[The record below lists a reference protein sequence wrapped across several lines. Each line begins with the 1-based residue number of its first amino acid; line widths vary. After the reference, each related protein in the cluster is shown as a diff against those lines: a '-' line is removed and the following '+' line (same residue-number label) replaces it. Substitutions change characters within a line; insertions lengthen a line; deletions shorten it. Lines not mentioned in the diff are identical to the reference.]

1 MARFRPRGL
10 GLERV
15 LGVGALF
22 SAAYGNVGSSI
33 YYALGLVAAFA
44 LGLTPVV
51 YLIAGV
57 LFGMTATTYAEA
69 ATNFPEAGGSSSF
82 ARRAFNETVS
92 FFAAWG
98 QMLNYII
105 TVAISA
111 FFVPHYLG
119 VFWEPLRESPGDIIG
134 GIVIVGLLSVVNV
147 VGVRESA
154 RLNFLLAIVDFATQ
168 LLLLLLGV
176 FLVLNIQTLIDNV
189 HFGVAPT
196 WSDFFL
202 SITIAMI
209 SYTGI
214 ETISNMAEEAKNPRR
229 LIPRAM
235 ALVVIA
241 VMVIYSGLPSVAL
254 SALPVTQDASGNY
267 HTALAD
273 QYAGDPIL
281 GIVANMDLGV
291 FQTTAE
297 YYVGVLAAT
306 ILLIA
311 SNAGIIGVS
320 RLTYSMGQHQ
330 QLPDRVRKIDPRF
343 RTPANGIIIF
353 GLIACLVM
361 IPGQEEFLGTL
372 YAFGA
377 MLSFTIAHASLIV
390 LRWRSA
396 HNKMKKIPGDVEVE
410 GESEW
415 YKAPFNVRVAG
426 FDLPLFAVFG
436 GLGTFAAWIAV
447 MALYTDALIV
457 GSLWLALGFAT
468 YAIYRWRKGL
478 SLTESTTVKLPT
490 PVGAEPVRYAAVL
503 VAFEEGTYSESAMAT
518 ALKLASHKGG
528 DVRVITTLTVP
539 QHLSLDAPLP
549 EAEET
554 AAAVIE
560 TARQWA
566 GRRQRVRGR
575 VVRVRPGEA
584 GHRIVKEAID
594 ARSDAI
600 VMPMP
605 QRRPAGKPLNRTL
618 EIVLAKRPSRVIIDS
633 ARAYPLVARKTA
645 RTEPAVRQASPP
657 GG

>member
-1 MARFRPRGL
+1 MARYRPRGL

-15 LGVGALF
+15 LGVGELF

-51 YLIAGV
+51 YLIAGA
-57 LFGMTATTYAEA
+57 LFVMTAMTYAEA

-82 ARRAFNETVS
+82 ARRAFNEGVS
-92 FFAAWG
+92 FIAGWG

-119 VFWEPLRESPGDIIG
+119 VFWSPLRDSPGDIIG
-134 GIVIVGLLSVVNV
+134 GIVIVVLLSAINII
-147 VGVRESA
+147 GVRESA
-154 RLNFLLAIVDFATQ
+154 RLNLLLAVIDFATQ
-168 LLLLLLGV
+168 LLLLVLGI
-176 FLVLNIQTLIDNV
+176 FLVLNFNTLIHNV
-189 HFGVAPT
+189 HLGVAPT
-196 WSDFFL
+196 WGDFVL
-202 SITIAMI
+202 SITVAMI

-214 ETISNMAEEAKNPRR
+214 ETISNMSEEAREPRR
-229 LIPRAM
+229 LIPRSI

-254 SALPVTQDASGNY
+254 SALPVTQGPDGY
-267 HTALAD
+267 TTQLAT

-281 GIVANMDLGV
+281 GIVKNMDLGP
-291 FQTTAE
+291 FQTAMQ
-297 YYVGVLAAT
+297 YYVGLLAGT

-330 QLPDRVRKIDPRF
+330 QLPDVVRRISPRF
-343 RTPANGIIIF
+343 RTPANGIVIF

-361 IPGQEEFLGTL
+361 IPGKEEFLGTL

-377 MLSFTIAHASLIV
+377 MLSFTIAHSALIG
-390 LRWRSA
+390 LRWRVA
-396 HNKMKKIPGDVEVE
+396 RNRMRRIPGDVEVE
-410 GESEW
+410 DEAAW
-415 YKAPFNVRVAG
+415 YKAPLNVRFRGV
-426 FDLPLFAVFG
+426 DIPVFAVIG
-436 GLGTFAAWIAV
+436 GLGTFVAWIAV

-457 GSLWLALGFAT
+457 GSIWLALGGVT
-468 YAIYRWRKGL
+468 YVVYRRSKGL
-478 SLTESTTVKLPT
+478 SLIETTTVKLPP

-503 VAFEEGTYSESAMAT
+503 VAFEEGTYSEGAMAV
-518 ALKLASHKGG
+518 ALKLAAHKGG
-528 DVRVITTLTVP
+528 DVRVITTITVP
-539 QHLSLDAPLP
+539 RHLAIDAPLP
-549 EAEET
+549 EAEAT
-554 AAAVIE
+554 ANAVIE

-575 VVRVRPGEA
+575 VARVRPGEA
-584 GHRIVKEAID
+584 GHRIVREAID
-594 ARSDAI
+594 SRSDAI

-605 QRRPAGKPLNRTL
+605 HRRPSGRLLNKTL
-618 EIVLAKRPSRVIIDS
+618 EIVLGKRPCRVIIDS
-633 ARAYPLVARKTA
+633 ASAYPLVADKA
-645 RTEPAVRQASPP
+645 AA
-657 GG
+657 

>member
-1 MARFRPRGL
+1 MARYRPRGL

-44 LGLTPVV
+44 LGLTPIV
-51 YLIAGV
+51 YLIAGG
-57 LFGMTATTYAEA
+57 LFVMTAMTYAEA

-82 ARRAFNETVS
+82 ARRAFNEGVS
-92 FFAAWG
+92 FLAAWG

-119 VFWEPLRESPGDIIG
+119 VFWGPLRDSPGDIIG
-134 GIVIVGLLSVVNV
+134 GIVIVVLLSAINII
-147 VGVRESA
+147 GMRESA
-154 RLNFLLAIVDFATQ
+154 RLNLVLAVIDFGTQ
-168 LLLLLLGV
+168 LLLLLLGI
-176 FLVLNIQTLIDNV
+176 FLVLNFETLIDNIDLWR
-189 HFGVAPT
+189 APT
-196 WSDFFL
+196 VSNFLL
-202 SITIAMI
+202 SITVAMI

-214 ETISNMAEEAKNPRR
+214 ETISNMSEEAREPRR
-229 LIPRAM
+229 LIPRSM
-235 ALVVIA
+235 AFVVLA

-254 SALPVTQDASGNY
+254 SALPVTHDASGY
-267 HTALAD
+267 HTQLAD

-281 GIVANMDLGV
+281 GIVKNMDLGV
-291 FQTTAE
+291 FQTAMQ
-297 YYVGVLAAT
+297 YYVGVLAGT

-330 QLPDRVRKIDPRF
+330 QLPDRVRQINPRF
-343 RTPANGIIIF
+343 RTPANGIIVF
-353 GLIACLVM
+353 ALIACFVM

-377 MLSFTIAHASLIV
+377 MLSFTIAHGSLVV
-390 LRWRSA
+390 LRWRVA
-396 HNKMKKIPGDVEVE
+396 RNRMRKVPGDVEVE
-410 GESEW
+410 GEGTW
-415 YKAPFNVRVAG
+415 YKAPLNLG
-426 FDLPLFAVFG
+426 FRGVDIPIFAVIG
-436 GLGTFAAWIAV
+436 GIGTFAAWIAV
-447 MALYTDALIV
+447 MALYSDALIV
-457 GSLWLALGFAT
+457 GSIWLLLGSAT
-468 YAIYRWRKGL
+468 YFLYRRRKGL
-478 SLTESTTVKLPT
+478 SLTETTTVKLPT

-528 DVRVITTLTVP
+528 DVRVITTITVP
-539 QHLSLDAPLP
+539 RHLDVDAPLP
-549 EAEET
+549 EAEAT
-554 AAAVIE
+554 ANAVIE

-584 GHRIVKEAID
+584 GHRIVREAIE

-605 QRRPAGKPLNRTL
+605 HRRPSGKTLNRTL
-618 EIVLAKRPSRVIIDS
+618 EIVLAKRPARVIIDS
-633 ARAYPLVARKTA
+633 APAYPLVARKA
-645 RTEPAVRQASPP
+645 A
-657 GG
+657 

>member
-1 MARFRPRGL
+1 MARYRPRGL

-51 YLIAGV
+51 YIIAGG
-57 LFGMTATTYAEA
+57 LFVMTAMTYAEA

-82 ARRAFNETVS
+82 ARRAFNEAVS

-119 VFWEPLRESPGDIIG
+119 VFWAPLRDSPGDIIG
-134 GIVIVGLLSVVNV
+134 GIVIVTLLSLVNI

-154 RLNFLLAIVDFATQ
+154 RLNLVLAAIDFATQ
-168 LLLLLLGV
+168 LLLLVLGV
-176 FLVLNIQTLIDNV
+176 FLVLNIGTLIDNV
-189 HFGVAPT
+189 QFGVAPT
-196 WSDFFL
+196 WSNFAL
-202 SITIAMI
+202 SITVAMI

-214 ETISNMAEEAKNPRR
+214 ETVSNMSEEARNPRK

-254 SALPVTQDASGNY
+254 SALPVTHDASGY
-267 HTALAD
+267 HTQLAET
-273 QYAGDPIL
+273 YAGDPIL
-281 GIVANMDLGV
+281 GIVKNMDLGV
-291 FQTTAE
+291 FQNAAE

-311 SNAGIIGVS
+311 ANAGIIGVS

-330 QLPDRVRKIDPRF
+330 QLPERVRQISPRF
-343 RTPANGIIIF
+343 RTPANGILIF
-353 GLIACLVM
+353 GLIACLVI
-361 IPGQEEFLGTL
+361 IPGKEEFLGTL

-390 LRWRSA
+390 LRWRGA
-396 HNKMKKIPGDVEVE
+396 HDRMRKIPGDIEVE
-410 GESEW
+410 GGEGEW
-415 YKAPFNVRVAG
+415 YKAPFNLRVAG
-426 FDLPLFAVFG
+426 FDLPLFAVIG
-436 GLGTFAAWIAV
+436 GIGTFAAWIAV
-447 MALYTDALIV
+447 MALYRDALIV
-457 GSLWLALGFAT
+457 GSIWLVLGLIT
-468 YAIYRWRKGL
+468 YVVYRRRKHL
-478 SLTESTTVKLPT
+478 SLTETAVVKLPV

-503 VAFEEGTYSESAMAT
+503 VAFEEGTYSENAMAT
-518 ALKLASHKGG
+518 ALKLAAHKRGE
-528 DVRVITTLTVP
+528 VRVISTVTVP
-539 QHLSLDAPLP
+539 PALELDAPLP
-549 EAEET
+549 DAEAT
-554 AAAVIE
+554 AEAVIE

-566 GRRQRVRGR
+566 GRGQRVRGR
-575 VVRVRPGEA
+575 VVKVRPGEA
-584 GHRIVKEAID
+584 GHRIVREAIE
-594 ARSDAI
+594 ARSNAI

-605 QRRPAGKPLNRTL
+605 QRRPSGKTLNRTL
-618 EIVLAKRPSRVIIDS
+618 EIVLAKRPCRVIIDS
-633 ARAYPLVARKTA
+633 TPAQTLITA
-645 RTEPAVRQASPP
+645 KQPAGTATQAA
-657 GG
+657 

>member
-1 MARFRPRGL
+1 MARYRPRGL

-44 LGLTPVV
+44 LGLTPIV
-51 YLIAGV
+51 YLIAGG
-57 LFGMTATTYAEA
+57 LFVMTAMTYAEA

-82 ARRAFNETVS
+82 ARRAFNEGVS
-92 FFAAWG
+92 FLAAWG

-119 VFWEPLRESPGDIIG
+119 VFWDPLRDNPGDIIG
-134 GIVIVGLLSVVNV
+134 GIVIVILLSTVNI

-154 RLNFLLAIVDFATQ
+154 RLNLVLAVIDFATQ

-176 FLVLNIQTLIDNV
+176 FLVLNFGTLIDNV
-189 HFGVAPT
+189 ELGIAPT
-196 WSDFFL
+196 WSDFAL
-202 SITIAMI
+202 SITVAMI

-214 ETISNMAEEAKNPRR
+214 ETISNMSEEARDPKR
-229 LIPRAM
+229 LIPRSM
-235 ALVVIA
+235 MLVVVA

-254 SALPVTQDASGNY
+254 SALPVTHDASGY
-267 HTALAD
+267 HTQLAE

-281 GIVANMDLGV
+281 GIVKNMQLGV
-291 FQTTAE
+291 FQTAAE

-311 SNAGIIGVS
+311 ANAGIIGVS

-330 QLPDRVRKIDPRF
+330 QLPDRVRRISPRY
-343 RTPANGIIIF
+343 RTPANGILIF
-353 GLIACLVM
+353 GLIACVVI

-377 MLSFTIAHASLIV
+377 MLSFTIAHASLIG
-390 LRWRSA
+390 LRWRGA
-396 HNKMKKIPGDVEVE
+396 RNKMRKIPGDVEVA
-410 GESEW
+410 GEEDVW
-415 YKAPFNVRVAG
+415 YKAPFNVRFRG
-426 FDLPLFAVFG
+426 IDIPLFAVIG
-436 GLGTFAAWIAV
+436 GTGTFAAWIAV
-447 MALYTDALIV
+447 MALYTDALIAGV
-457 GSLWLALGFAT
+457 IWLALGTAT
-468 YAIYRWRKGL
+468 YVLYRRSKGL
-478 SLTESTTVKLPT
+478 SLTETTVVKLPL
-490 PVGAEPVRYAAVL
+490 PVGAEPVRYATVL

-518 ALKLASHKGG
+518 ALTLAAHRRG
-528 DVRVITTLTVP
+528 DMRVLSTITVP
-539 QHLSLDAPLP
+539 QHLDIDAPLP
-549 EAEET
+549 GAEET
-554 AAAVIE
+554 AAQVIE

-566 GRRQRVRGR
+566 GRGQRVRGR

-584 GHRIVKEAID
+584 GHRIVREAIE
-594 ARSDAI
+594 AHTNAI

-605 QRRPAGKPLNRTL
+605 RRRPSGKTLSRTL
-618 EIVLAKRPSRVIIDS
+618 EVVLAKRPCRVIIDS
-633 ARAYPLVARKTA
+633 APAYPLSGVEAA
-645 RTEPAVRQASPP
+645 
-657 GG
+657 

>member
-1 MARFRPRGL
+1 MARYRPRGL

-44 LGLTPVV
+44 LGLTPIV
-51 YLIAGV
+51 YLIAGA
-57 LFGMTATTYAEA
+57 LFVMTATTYAEA

-82 ARRAFNETVS
+82 ARRAFNEGVS
-92 FFAAWG
+92 FIAAWG

-119 VFWEPLRESPGDIIG
+119 VFWGPLRESPGDIVG
-134 GIVIVGLLSVVNV
+134 GIVIVALLSLVNI

-154 RLNFLLAIVDFATQ
+154 RLNLVLAVVDFATQ
-168 LLLLLLGV
+168 LLLLTLGI
-176 FLVLNIQTLIDNV
+176 FLVLNFTTLIDNV
-189 HFGVAPT
+189 HLGIAPT

-202 SITIAMI
+202 SITVAMI

-214 ETISNMAEEAKNPRR
+214 ETISNMSEEARNPKR
-229 LIPRAM
+229 LIPRSM

-254 SALPVTQDASGNY
+254 SALPVTHDASGY

-281 GIVANMDLGV
+281 GIVKNMDLGV

-311 SNAGIIGVS
+311 ANAGIIGVS

-330 QLPDRVRKIDPRF
+330 QLPDRVRQVSPRF
-343 RTPANGIIIF
+343 RTPANGILIF
-353 GLIACLVM
+353 GLIACIVI

-390 LRWRSA
+390 LRWRLA
-396 HNKMKKIPGDVEVE
+396 RDKMKEIPGDVEVMDE
-410 GESEW
+410 DDW
-415 YKAPFNVRVAG
+415 YKAPFNVRFRGVEI
-426 FDLPLFAVFG
+426 PLFAVIG

-457 GSLWLALGFAT
+457 GAIWLVLGSVT
-468 YAIYRWRKGL
+468 YAWYRHRKGL
-478 SLTESTTVKLPT
+478 SLTETTVVKLPT
-490 PVGAEPVRYAAVL
+490 PVGAEPVRYASVL

-518 ALKLASHKGG
+518 ALKLAAHRHGE
-528 DVRVITTLTVP
+528 VRVISTVTVP
-539 QHLSLDAPLP
+539 QHLDIEAPLP
-549 EAEET
+549 QAEET
-554 AAAVIE
+554 AAQVIE

-566 GRRQRVRGR
+566 GRGQRVRGKI
-575 VVRVRPGEA
+575 VKVRPGEA
-584 GHRIVKEAID
+584 GHRIVKEAIE
-594 ARSDAI
+594 ARVDAI
-600 VMPMP
+600 VLPMP
-605 QRRPAGKPLNRTL
+605 RRRPSGKTLSRTM
-618 EIVLAKRPSRVIIDS
+618 EVVLAKRPSRVIIDS
-633 ARAYPLVARKTA
+633 APAYPLT
-645 RTEPAVRQASPP
+645 TEQAA
-657 GG
+657 

>member
-1 MARFRPRGL
+1 MARYRPRGL

-44 LGLTPVV
+44 LGLTPIV
-51 YLIAGV
+51 YLIAGT
-57 LFGMTATTYAEA
+57 LFVMTAMTYAEA

-82 ARRAFNETVS
+82 ARRAFNEAVS

-111 FFVPHYLG
+111 FFVPHYLA
-119 VFWEPLRESPGDIIG
+119 VFWSPLRDSPGDIIG
-134 GIVIVGLLSVVNV
+134 GIVIVLLLSAVNI

-154 RLNFLLAIVDFATQ
+154 RLNLFLAVIDFATQ
-168 LLLLLLGV
+168 LLLLMLGV
-176 FLVLNIQTLIDNV
+176 FLVLNFHTLIDNV
-189 HFGVAPT
+189 HFGLAPT

-202 SITIAMI
+202 SITVAMI

-214 ETISNMAEEAKNPRR
+214 ETISNMAEEAKQPRR
-229 LIPRAM
+229 LIPRAIG
-235 ALVVIA
+235 LVVIA
-241 VMVIYSGLPSVAL
+241 VMVIYTGLPSVAL
-254 SALPVTQDASGNY
+254 SAMPVTHDASGY

-281 GIVANMDLGV
+281 GVVKNMNLG
-291 FQTTAE
+291 FAQTAAE
-297 YYVGVLAAT
+297 YYVGVLAGT

-320 RLTYSMGQHQ
+320 RLTYSMAQHQ
-330 QLPDRVRKIDPRF
+330 QLPDRVGRINPRF
-343 RTPANGIIIF
+343 RTPATGILIF
-353 GLIACLVM
+353 GLIGCLVI
-361 IPGQEEFLGTL
+361 IPGQEKFLGTL

-377 MLSFTIAHASLIV
+377 MLSFTIAHLSLIG

-396 HNKMKKIPGDVEVE
+396 RNKMRKIPGDIEVE
-410 GESEW
+410 GEEAW
-415 YKAPFNVRVAG
+415 YKAPFNARFRGV
-426 FDLPLFAVFG
+426 DIPLFAVIG

-447 MALYTDALIV
+447 MALYRKTLIA
-457 GSLWLALGFAT
+457 GAIWLALGIVT
-468 YAIYRWRKGL
+468 YVLYRRSKGL
-478 SLTESTTVKLPT
+478 SLTETTVVKLPP

-503 VAFEEGTYSESAMAT
+503 VAFEDGNYSESTMAT
-518 ALKLASHKGG
+518 ALKLAAHRGG
-528 DVRVITTLTVP
+528 TVRVISTITVP
-539 QHLSLDAPLP
+539 PALELKAPLP
-549 EAEET
+549 DAEAT

-566 GRRQRVRGR
+566 GRGQRVRGKI
-575 VVRVRPGEA
+575 VRVRPGEA
-584 GHRIVKEAID
+584 GHKIVREAIE

-605 QRRPAGKPLNRTL
+605 RRRPSGKLLSPTL
-618 EIVLAKRPSRVIIDS
+618 AVVLAKRPSRVIIDS
-633 ARAYPLVARKTA
+633 APAYPLTA
-645 RTEPAVRQASPP
+645 KQEEAAAV
-657 GG
+657 G

>member
-1 MARFRPRGL
+1 MARYRPRGL

-51 YLIAGV
+51 YLIAGA
-57 LFGMTATTYAEA
+57 LFVMTAMTYAEA

-82 ARRAFNETVS
+82 ARRAFNEAVS

-119 VFWEPLRESPGDIIG
+119 VFWEPLRTSPGDIIG
-134 GIVIVGLLSVVNV
+134 GIVIVALLSAVNI

-154 RLNFLLAIVDFATQ
+154 RLNLILAVIDFATQ

-176 FLVLNIQTLIDNV
+176 FLVLNFHTLIDNV

-202 SITIAMI
+202 SITVAMI

-214 ETISNMAEEAKNPRR
+214 ETISNMAEEAKQPRR
-229 LIPRAM
+229 LIPRAIT
-235 ALVVIA
+235 LVVIA
-241 VMVIYSGLPSVAL
+241 VMVIYTGLPSVAL
-254 SALPVTQDASGNY
+254 SALPVTHDASGY

-281 GIVANMDLGV
+281 GIVKNMDLGL
-291 FQTTAE
+291 FQTVAE
-297 YYVGVLAAT
+297 YYVGVLAGT

-311 SNAGIIGVS
+311 ANAGIIGVS
-320 RLTYSMGQHQ
+320 RLTYSMAQHQ
-330 QLPDRVRKIDPRF
+330 QLPDRVGRINPRY
-343 RTPANGIIIF
+343 RTPATGIMVF
-353 GLIACLVM
+353 GLIGCLVI
-361 IPGQEEFLGTL
+361 IPGQAEFLGTL

-390 LRWRSA
+390 LRWRGA
-396 HNKMKKIPGDVEVE
+396 RNQMRKMPGDVEVE
-410 GESEW
+410 GEGAW
-415 YKAPFNVRVAG
+415 YMAPFNARFRGVNI
-426 FDLPLFAVFG
+426 PLFAVIG

-447 MALYTDALIV
+447 MALYFKTLVAGVI
-457 GSLWLALGFAT
+457 WLTLGVAT
-468 YAIYRWRKGL
+468 YVLYRRSKGL
-478 SLTESTTVKLPT
+478 SLTETSVIKLPP

-503 VAFEEGTYSESAMAT
+503 VAFEDGTYSESTMAT
-518 ALKLASHKGG
+518 ALKLAAHRGG
-528 DVRVITTLTVP
+528 TVRVISTITVP
-539 QHLSLDAPLP
+539 PALDLKAPLP
-549 EAEET
+549 EAEAT

-566 GRRQRVRGR
+566 GRGQRVRGR

-584 GHRIVKEAID
+584 GHKIVREAIE

-605 QRRPAGKPLNRTL
+605 RRRPAGKILSPTL
-618 EIVLAKRPSRVIIDS
+618 AVVLSKRPARVIIDS
-633 ARAYPLVARKTA
+633 APAYPLTA
-645 RTEPAVRQASPP
+645 KQEEAAAV
-657 GG
+657 G

>member
-1 MARFRPRGL
+1 MARYRPRGL

-44 LGLTPVV
+44 LGLTPIV

-57 LFGMTATTYAEA
+57 LFVMTAMTYAEA

-82 ARRAFNETVS
+82 ARRAFNEAVS

-119 VFWEPLRESPGDIIG
+119 VFWSPLRHSPGDIIG
-134 GIVIVGLLSVVNV
+134 GIVIVVLLSAINIF
-147 VGVRESA
+147 GVRESA
-154 RLNFLLAIVDFATQ
+154 RLNLVLAVIDFATQ
-168 LLLLLLGV
+168 LLLLMLGI
-176 FLVLNIQTLIDNV
+176 FLVLNFDTLIHNV

-196 WSDFFL
+196 WGDFVL
-202 SITIAMI
+202 SITVAMI

-214 ETISNMAEEAKNPRR
+214 ETISNMSEEAKQPRR
-229 LIPRAM
+229 LIPRSM
-235 ALVVIA
+235 GLVVIA

-254 SALPVTQDASGNY
+254 SALPVTHSDSGY
-267 HTALAD
+267 STQLAN

-281 GIVANMDLGV
+281 GIVKNMDLGV
-291 FQTTAE
+291 FETAMQ
-297 YYVGVLAAT
+297 YYVGILAGT

-330 QLPDRVRKIDPRF
+330 QLPDRVRQINPRF
-343 RTPANGIIIF
+343 RTPANGIFVF
-353 GLIACLVM
+353 GLIACVVM

-377 MLSFTIAHASLIV
+377 MLSFTIAHASLV
-390 LRWRSA
+390 GLRWRVA
-396 HNKMKKIPGDVEVE
+396 KNRMRKIPGDVEVE
-410 GESEW
+410 DEGTW
-415 YKAPFNVRVAG
+415 YKAPLN
-426 FDLPLFAVFG
+426 LPFRGVDIPIFAVIG

-447 MALYTDALIV
+447 MALYSDALIV
-457 GSLWLALGFAT
+457 GSIWLLLGSITFFL
-468 YAIYRWRKGL
+468 YRRKKGL
-478 SLTESTTVKLPT
+478 SLTETTTVKLPT

-518 ALKLASHKGG
+518 ALKLAAHKGG
-528 DVRVITTLTVP
+528 DVRVITTITVP
-539 QHLSLDAPLP
+539 QHLDIDAPLP
-549 EAEET
+549 EAEAT

-575 VVRVRPGEA
+575 VARVRPGEA
-584 GHRIVKEAID
+584 GHRIVREAIE

-605 QRRPAGKPLNRTL
+605 HRRPSGKTLNKTL
-618 EIVLAKRPSRVIIDS
+618 EVVLAKRPCRVIIDS
-633 ARAYPLVARKTA
+633 APAYPLV
-645 RTEPAVRQASPP
+645 VRQAA
-657 GG
+657 

>member
-1 MARFRPRGL
+1 MARYRPRGL

-44 LGLTPVV
+44 LGLTPIV

-57 LFGMTATTYAEA
+57 LFVMTAMTYAEA

-82 ARRAFNETVS
+82 ARRAFNEAVS

-119 VFWEPLRESPGDIIG
+119 VFWSPLRDSPGDIIG
-134 GIVIVGLLSVVNV
+134 GIVIVVLLSGINII
-147 VGVRESA
+147 GVRESA
-154 RLNFLLAIVDFATQ
+154 RLNLVLAVIDFATQ
-168 LLLLLLGV
+168 LLLLMLGI
-176 FLVLNIQTLIDNV
+176 FLVLSFDTLIHNV

-196 WSDFFL
+196 WGDFVL
-202 SITIAMI
+202 SITVAMI

-214 ETISNMAEEAKNPRR
+214 ETISNMSEEAKQPRR
-229 LIPRAM
+229 LIPRSIG
-235 ALVVIA
+235 LVVIA

-254 SALPVTQDASGNY
+254 SALPVTQDASGY
-267 HTALAD
+267 HTQLAD

-281 GIVANMDLGV
+281 GIVKNMDLGV
-291 FQTTAE
+291 FQTAMR
-297 YYVGVLAAT
+297 YYVGVLAGT

-330 QLPDRVRKIDPRF
+330 QLPDRVRRINPRF
-343 RTPANGIIIF
+343 RTPATGIIVF
-353 GLIACLVM
+353 GLIACVVM

-377 MLSFTIAHASLIV
+377 MLSFTIAHASLV
-390 LRWRSA
+390 GLRWRVA
-396 HNKMKKIPGDVEVE
+396 KNRMRKIPGDVEVGDE
-410 GESEW
+410 GTW
-415 YKAPFNVRVAG
+415 YKAPLNFRFRGV
-426 FDLPLFAVFG
+426 DIPLFAVIG

-447 MALYTDALIV
+447 MALYSDALIV
-457 GSLWLALGFAT
+457 GSLWLLLGSITFFL
-468 YAIYRWRKGL
+468 YRRKKGL
-478 SLTESTTVKLPT
+478 SLTETTTVKLPT

-528 DVRVITTLTVP
+528 DVRVLATITVP
-539 QHLSLDAPLP
+539 QHLDIDAPLP
-549 EAEET
+549 EAEAT

-575 VVRVRPGEA
+575 VARVRPGEA
-584 GHRIVKEAID
+584 GHRIVREAIE

-605 QRRPAGKPLNRTL
+605 HRRPSGKTLNKTL
-618 EIVLAKRPSRVIIDS
+618 EVVLAKRPCRVIIDS
-633 ARAYPLVARKTA
+633 APAYPLVTRDAA
-645 RTEPAVRQASPP
+645 
-657 GG
+657 

>member
-1 MARFRPRGL
+1 MARYRPRGL

-51 YLIAGV
+51 YLIAGG
-57 LFGMTATTYAEA
+57 LFVMTAMTYAEA

-82 ARRAFNETVS
+82 ARRAFNEAVS
-92 FFAAWG
+92 FLAAWG

-119 VFWEPLRESPGDIIG
+119 VFWDPLRDSPGDIIG
-134 GIVIVGLLSVVNV
+134 GIVIVALLSAVNI

-154 RLNFLLAIVDFATQ
+154 RLNLLLAMVDFATQ

-176 FLVLNIQTLIDNV
+176 FLVLNFETLIDNV
-189 HFGVAPT
+189 HLGVAPS

-202 SITIAMI
+202 SITVAMI

-214 ETISNMAEEAKNPRR
+214 ETISNMSEEARNPRR
-229 LIPRAM
+229 LIPRSM
-235 ALVVIA
+235 MLVVIA

-254 SALPVTQDASGNY
+254 SAMPVTHDASGY

-273 QYAGDPIL
+273 EFAGDPIL
-281 GIVANMDLGV
+281 GVVKNMDLGV
-291 FQTTAE
+291 FQTAAQ

-311 SNAGIIGVS
+311 ANAGIIGVS

-330 QLPDRVRKIDPRF
+330 QLPDRVRQISPRF

-353 GLIACLVM
+353 GLIACLVI

-377 MLSFTIAHASLIV
+377 MLSFTIAHGSLIV
-390 LRWRSA
+390 LRRRLAKS
-396 HNKMKKIPGDVEVE
+396 NMRKLPGDVEVPDE
-410 GESEW
+410 EDEW
-415 YKAPFNVRVAG
+415 YKAPLNVHVGG
-426 FDLPLFAVFG
+426 FDLPVFAVIG

-447 MALYTDALIV
+447 MALYSDALIAGV
-457 GSLWLALGFAT
+457 IWLILGSIT
-468 YAIYRWRKGL
+468 YVLYRRRKGL
-478 SLTESTTVKLPT
+478 SLTETTVVKLPI

-503 VAFEEGTYSESAMAT
+503 VAFEEGTYSESAMAV
-518 ALKLASHKGG
+518 ALRLAAHKRG
-528 DVRVITTLTVP
+528 DVRVISTITVP
-539 QHLSLDAPLP
+539 PALDLDAPLP
-549 EAEET
+549 EAEAT

-566 GRRQRVRGR
+566 GRGQRVRGR
-575 VVRVRPGEA
+575 IVRVRPGEA
-584 GHRIVKEAID
+584 GHRIVREAIE

-600 VMPMP
+600 VTPMP
-605 QRRPAGKPLNRTL
+605 RRLPPGRLLSPTL
-618 EIVLAKRPSRVIIDS
+618 EVLLGKRPCRVIIDS
-633 ARAYPLVARKTA
+633 APAYPLTA
-645 RTEPAVRQASPP
+645 KSAA
-657 GG
+657 

>member
-1 MARFRPRGL
+1 MARYRPRGL

-51 YLIAGV
+51 YIIAGG
-57 LFGMTATTYAEA
+57 LFVMTAMTYAEA

-82 ARRAFNETVS
+82 ARRAFNELVS
-92 FFAAWG
+92 FIAAWG

-119 VFWEPLRESPGDIIG
+119 VFWDPLRDSPGDIIG
-134 GIVIVGLLSVVNV
+134 GIVIVALLSTVNI
-147 VGVRESA
+147 VGVRESN
-154 RLNFLLAIVDFATQ
+154 RLNLVLAVIDFATQ
-168 LLLLLLGV
+168 LLLLLLGI

-196 WSDFFL
+196 WKDFFL
-202 SITIAMI
+202 SITVAMI

-214 ETISNMAEEAKNPRR
+214 ETISNMSEEAKQPRR

-235 ALVVIA
+235 TLVVIA
-241 VMVIYSGLPSVAL
+241 VLVIYAGLPSVAL
-254 SALPVTQDASGNY
+254 SALPVTQDASGAY
-267 HTALAD
+267 HTQLAEEF
-273 QYAGDPIL
+273 AGDPIL
-281 GIVANMDLGV
+281 GIVENMNLGV
-291 FQTTAE
+291 FQQAAE

-330 QLPDRVRKIDPRF
+330 QLPDRVRRISPRF
-343 RTPANGIIIF
+343 RTPANGILIF
-353 GLIACLVM
+353 GLIACFVM

-377 MLSFTIAHASLIV
+377 MLSFTIAHIALIG
-390 LRWRSA
+390 LRWRLA
-396 HNKMKKIPGDVEVE
+396 KNKMRKIPGDVEV
-410 GESEW
+410 GEEVTW
-415 YKAPFNVRVAG
+415 YKAPLNVRFRGV
-426 FDLPLFAVFG
+426 DVPVFAVLG

-447 MALYTDALIV
+447 MALYSDTLIA
-457 GSLWLALGFAT
+457 GSIWLVLGFAT
-468 YAIYRWRKGL
+468 YALYRRSKGL
-478 SLTESTTVKLPT
+478 SLTETSVVKLPA

-503 VAFEEGTYSESAMAT
+503 VAFEEGTYSESAMAV
-518 ALKLASHKGG
+518 ALKLAAHRRG
-528 DVRVITTLTVP
+528 DVRVISTITVP
-539 QHLSLDAPLP
+539 PSLDLDAPLP
-549 EAEET
+549 EAEAT

-566 GRRQRVRGR
+566 GRGQRVRGR
-575 VVRVRPGEA
+575 IVRVRPGEA
-584 GHRIVKEAID
+584 GHRIVREAIE

-605 QRRPAGKPLNRTL
+605 QRRPSGRVLSPTL
-618 EIVLAKRPSRVIIDS
+618 SVVLAKRPGRVIIDS
-633 ARAYPLVARKTA
+633 APAYPLTAEKVA
-645 RTEPAVRQASPP
+645 
-657 GG
+657 

>member
-1 MARFRPRGL
+1 MARYRPRGL

-44 LGLTPVV
+44 LGLTPIV
-51 YLIAGV
+51 YLIAGA
-57 LFGMTATTYAEA
+57 LFVMTATTYAEA

-82 ARRAFNETVS
+82 ARRAFNEGVS
-92 FFAAWG
+92 FLAAWG

-119 VFWEPLRESPGDIIG
+119 VFWGPLRDSPGDIIG
-134 GIVIVGLLSVVNV
+134 GIVIVALLSLINI

-154 RLNFLLAIVDFATQ
+154 RLNLVLAVIDFGTQ
-168 LLLLLLGV
+168 LLLLVLGI
-176 FLVLNIQTLIDNV
+176 FLVLNFTTLINNV
-189 HFGVAPT
+189 HLGLAPT

-202 SITIAMI
+202 SITVAMI

-214 ETISNMAEEAKNPRR
+214 ETISNMSEEARNPKR
-229 LIPRAM
+229 LIPRSM

-254 SALPVTQDASGNY
+254 SALPVTHDASGY
-267 HTALAD
+267 HTQLAD

-281 GIVANMDLGV
+281 GIVKNMDLGA

-311 SNAGIIGVS
+311 ANAGIIGVS

-330 QLPDRVRKIDPRF
+330 QLPDRVRQISPRF
-343 RTPANGIIIF
+343 RTPANGIVIF
-353 GLIACLVM
+353 GLIACLVI
-361 IPGQEEFLGTL
+361 IPGKEEFLGTL

-377 MLSFTIAHASLIV
+377 MLSFTIAHAALIG
-390 LRWRSA
+390 LRWRLA
-396 HNKMKKIPGDVEVE
+396 RDKMKEIPGDVEVVDE
-410 GESEW
+410 EVW
-415 YKAPFNVRVAG
+415 YKAPFNVRFRGV
-426 FDLPLFAVFG
+426 DIPLFAVIG

-447 MALYTDALIV
+447 MVLYTDALIV
-457 GSLWLALGFAT
+457 GAIWLLLGSLT
-468 YAIYRWRKGL
+468 YVVYRRRKGL
-478 SLTESTTVKLPT
+478 SLTETTVVKLPT
-490 PVGAEPVRYAAVL
+490 PVGAEPVRYASVL

-518 ALKLASHKGG
+518 ALTLAAHRRGE
-528 DVRVITTLTVP
+528 VRVISTVTVP
-539 QHLSLDAPLP
+539 QHLDIEAPLP
-549 EAEET
+549 QAEET
-554 AAAVIE
+554 AAQVIE

-566 GRRQRVRGR
+566 GRGQRVRGK
-575 VVRVRPGEA
+575 VVKVRPGEA
-584 GHRIVKEAID
+584 GHRIVKEAIE
-594 ARSDAI
+594 ARCDAI
-600 VMPMP
+600 VLPMP
-605 QRRPAGKPLNRTL
+605 RRRPSGKTLSRTL
-618 EIVLAKRPSRVIIDS
+618 EVVLAKRPCRVIIDS
-633 ARAYPLVARKTA
+633 APAYPLT
-645 RTEPAVRQASPP
+645 TEQAA
-657 GG
+657 

>member
-1 MARFRPRGL
+1 MARYRPRGL

-33 YYALGLVAAFA
+33 YYALGLVAGFA

-51 YLIAGV
+51 YLIAGS
-57 LFGMTATTYAEA
+57 LFVMTAMTYAEA

-82 ARRAFNETVS
+82 ARRAFNELIS
-92 FFAAWG
+92 FIAAWG

-119 VFWEPLRESPGDIIG
+119 VFWPALHHSPGDIIG
-134 GIVIVGLLSVVNV
+134 GIVIVALLSTINI

-154 RLNFLLAIVDFATQ
+154 RLNLVLALIDFATQ
-168 LLLLLLGV
+168 LLLLLLGI
-176 FLVLNIQTLIDNV
+176 FLVLNFHTLIDNV
-189 HFGVAPT
+189 HWGVAPS
-196 WSDFFL
+196 WKNFFL
-202 SITIAMI
+202 SITVAMI

-214 ETISNMAEEAKNPRR
+214 ETISNMSEEAKQPRR

-235 ALVVIA
+235 ALVVVA
-241 VMVIYSGLPSVAL
+241 VMVIYSGLPGVAL
-254 SALPVTQDASGNY
+254 SALPVTHDASGY
-267 HTALAD
+267 HTQLAD
-273 QYAGDPIL
+273 TYAGDPIL
-281 GIVANMDLGV
+281 GIVRNMNLGI
-291 FQTTAE
+291 FQSAAQ
-297 YYVGVLAAT
+297 YYVGILAAT

-330 QLPDRVRKIDPRF
+330 QLPEGVRRISPRF

-377 MLSFTIAHASLIV
+377 MLSFTIAHIALIG
-390 LRWRSA
+390 LRWRLSK
-396 HNKMKKIPGDVEVE
+396 NKMRKIPGDVEVGEE
-410 GESEW
+410 GVW
-415 YKAPFNVRVAG
+415 YKAPFNIHIGEVDV
-426 FDLPLFAVFG
+426 PLFAVIG

-457 GSLWLALGFAT
+457 GSIWLVLGFVT
-468 YAIYRWRKGL
+468 YVVYRRRKHL
-478 SLTESTTVKLPT
+478 SLTETAVVQLPT

-503 VAFEEGTYSESAMAT
+503 VAFEEGTYSESAMAV
-518 ALKLASHKGG
+518 ALKLAAHKRG
-528 DVRVITTLTVP
+528 DVRVVSTITVP
-539 QHLSLDAPLP
+539 PALDLEAPLP
-549 EAEET
+549 EAE
-554 AAAVIE
+554 AMAGAVIE

-566 GRRQRVRGR
+566 GRGQRVRGR
-575 VVRVRPGEA
+575 VLRVRPGEA
-584 GHRIVKEAID
+584 GHKIVREAIET
-594 ARSDAI
+594 RSDAI

-605 QRRPAGKPLNRTL
+605 RRRPSGKLLSPTL
-618 EIVLAKRPSRVIIDS
+618 SVVLAKRPARVIVDS
-633 ARAYPLVARKTA
+633 EPAYPLKEAKA
-645 RTEPAVRQASPP
+645 AA
-657 GG
+657 